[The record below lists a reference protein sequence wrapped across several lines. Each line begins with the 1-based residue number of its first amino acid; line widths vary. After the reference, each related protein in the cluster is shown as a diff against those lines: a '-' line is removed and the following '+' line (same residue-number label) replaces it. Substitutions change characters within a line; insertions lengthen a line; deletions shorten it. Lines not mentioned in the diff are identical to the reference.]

1 MAVRWET
8 KRPNEV
14 RDYRHDWSLF
24 LDGDTIVTSDV
35 TVTGVTLNSETN
47 DADSITVWLSGG
59 TDGGLATITNTI
71 TTTGGRTETEV
82 FTLCIRAVGE
92 PVSLAVAKA
101 HLRVTDESEDALII
115 SYISAARQWVENY
128 TGHILVR
135 RPMTQTFSEFWPYLE
150 LYYRPIVS
158 ITNIAY
164 TDADGAAQTILPVDL
179 LVTADGYPYRIRPA
193 DAWPTILTYSPVT
206 VSFTAGYNE
215 GSEPQSLIHA
225 MLLLIGHYHTN
236 RAAVGQTGAGVV
248 SREVPLAVVSLCDQ
262 YRVPV
267 V

>member
-35 TVTGVTLNSETN
+35 TVSGVTLDSDTN
-47 DADSITVWLSGG
+47 DADSVTVWLSGG
-59 TDGGLATITNTI
+59 TDGALATVTNTI
-71 TTTGGRTETEV
+71 TTAGGRTETEV
-82 FTLCIRAVGE
+82 FTLCIRSVGE

-101 HLRVTDESEDALII
+101 HLRKTDESEDALII

-135 RPMTQTFSEFWPYLE
+135 RPMTQTFSEFWTYLE
-150 LYYRPIVS
+150 LHYRPIVS

-164 TDADGAAQTILPVDL
+164 TDADSVAQTILPADL
-179 LVTADGYPYRIRPA
+179 LVTAEGYPYRIRPL

-206 VSFTAGYNE
+206 VSFTAGYSE
-215 GSEPQSLIHA
+215 GAEPQALIQA
-225 MLLLIGHYHTN
+225 MLLMIGHFHTT
-236 RAAVGQTGAGVV
+236 RASVTEEAMQ
-248 SREVPLAVVSLCDQ
+248 EVPLAARSLCDQ